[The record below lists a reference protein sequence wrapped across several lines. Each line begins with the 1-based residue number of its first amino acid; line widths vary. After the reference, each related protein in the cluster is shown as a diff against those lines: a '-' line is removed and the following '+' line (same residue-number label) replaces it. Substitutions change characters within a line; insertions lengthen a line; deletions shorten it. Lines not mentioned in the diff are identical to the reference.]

1 MRALRLIRRVTRLDR
16 MRSANIRRELDVE
29 SWSEVV
35 ERRQLSWYGHIKRMN
50 DARYPARFYNWQPE
64 GRRPAGR
71 PRRRWRDEVAEA
83 IARRG
88 VTLEE
93 VEERG
98 LYMDRSV
105 CGEASLC
112 PNYAFSDKFLE

>member
-71 PRRRWRDEVAEA
+71 PRRRWRDGVAEA
-83 IARRG
+83 IARRRM
-88 VTLEE
+88 TLEE

-105 CGEASLC
+105 WRGFVRDRAM
-112 PNYAFSDKFLE
+112 P